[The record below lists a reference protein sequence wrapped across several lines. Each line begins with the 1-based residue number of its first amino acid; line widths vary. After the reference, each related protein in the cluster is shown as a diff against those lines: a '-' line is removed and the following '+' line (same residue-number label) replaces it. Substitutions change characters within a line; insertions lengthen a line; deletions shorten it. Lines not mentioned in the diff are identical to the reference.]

1 MDDNNSSTAAPQP
14 RALLDEGLI
23 AEADL
28 AERLGWTRDWV
39 GKRRRRGEMPDH
51 VKRGRTIL
59 YPRPAVEAWLRA
71 GLHSTDGSGVT
82 R

>member
-1 MDDNNSSTAAPQP
+1 MDDNSSAATP
-14 RALLDEGLI
+14 RPPGLLDEGFI

-28 AERLGWTRDWV
+28 AERLGWTKDWI

-51 VKRGRTIL
+51 IKRGRSVL
-59 YPRPAVEAWLRA
+59 YPRPAVEAWFLA
-71 GLHSTDGSGVT
+71 GLHSADDSGVA

>member
-1 MDDNNSSTAAPQP
+1 MMDDYSSAATPQP
-14 RALLDEGLI
+14 SGLLDEGLI

-28 AERLGWTRDWV
+28 AERLGWTKDWI

-51 VKRGRTIL
+51 IKQGRRVL
-59 YPRPAVEAWLRA
+59 YLRPAVEAWLRA
-71 GLHSTDGSGVT
+71 GLHPADDSGAG